1 MKIPI
6 FPLNVVLFPGQLL
19 PLNIFEERY
28 KSMLQR
34 CLSEQ
39 SGFGVALIKQGRE
52 ARGALATP
60 VSIGTIAQIV
70 QVDEQQ
76 GGNFAVLCRGE
87 NRFRISALERNT
99 AEYLQAEVDIYPDE
113 PVAQPA
119 LLMVAQRVSSLFDEY
134 YRGMIAM
141 MGGWQK
147 EISPGGRT
155 WLFDPLVLAERH
167 ARLMESRSAEGETTA
182 RLLIPTL
189 PDDPVSLSF
198 IVASELNVGLDV
210 KQDLLEAPSALAR
223 LQKEAEVLTA
233 DMPSIEERVRAARRQ
248 RLTAMEQMN

>member
-28 KSMLQR
+28 KLMLQR
-34 CLSEQ
+34 CLQEKT
-39 SGFGVALIKQGRE
+39 GFGVALIKQGRQE
-52 ARGALATP
+52 RGPVATP
-60 VSIGTIAQIV
+60 YSIGTIAQIV

-76 GGNFAVLCRGE
+76 GGNFALLCKGE

-99 AEYLQAEVDIYPDE
+99 AEYLQAEVDIFPDE
-113 PVAQPA
+113 AVAPPA
-119 LLMVAQRVSSLFDEY
+119 LLMVAQRVAQLFDEY

-147 EISPGGRT
+147 EIGPGGRT
-155 WLFDPLVLAERH
+155 WLFDPLIIAERH
-167 ARLMESRSAEGETTA
+167 QRLVEARAGEGSGMSHMT
-182 RLLIPTL
+182 IPTL
-189 PDDPVSLSF
+189 PDEPASLSF
-198 IVASELNVGLDV
+198 VVAAELNVGLDV

-233 DMPSIEERVRAARRQ
+233 DMPSIEERIRAAQRQ
-248 RLTAMEQMN
+248 KLTATEQMN

>member
-28 KSMLQR
+28 KAMLQY
-34 CLSEQ
+34 CLQ
-39 SGFGVALIKQGRE
+39 QNAGFGVALIKQGRE
-52 ARGALATP
+52 ARGPLASP
-60 VSIGTIAQIV
+60 YSVGTIAQIV

-76 GGNFAVLCRGE
+76 GGNFAVVCKGE
-87 NRFRISALERNT
+87 NRFRIQSLERNT
-99 AEYLQAEVDIYPDE
+99 AEYLQAEVDIFPDE
-113 PVAQPA
+113 AVAQPA
-119 LLMVAQRVSSLFDEY
+119 LLMVAQRVSQLFDEY

-147 EISPGGRT
+147 EIEPGGRT
-155 WLFDPLVLAERH
+155 WLFDPLVIAERH
-167 ARLMESRSAEGETTA
+167 QKIVEARAGGGTGVGHLT
-182 RLLIPTL
+182 IPTL
-189 PDDPVSLSF
+189 PDDPTSLSF
-198 IVASELNVGLDV
+198 VVAAELNVGLDV

-233 DMPSIEERVRAARRQ
+233 DMPSIEERVRAAQRQ
-248 RLTAMEQMN
+248 RLTATEQMN